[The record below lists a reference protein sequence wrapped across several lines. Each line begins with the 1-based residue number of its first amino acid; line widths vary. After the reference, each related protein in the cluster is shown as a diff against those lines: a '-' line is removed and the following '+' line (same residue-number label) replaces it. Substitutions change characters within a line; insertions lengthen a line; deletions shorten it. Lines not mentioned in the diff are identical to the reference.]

1 MTDSMAALRALSE
14 IGGASFD
21 AALAE
26 FEARWKEDALV
37 MDKWFSLQAMAPQ
50 DGPARV
56 RKLAE
61 HPLFSLKNPNRA
73 RAVYGAFANANP
85 VGFHA
90 ADGSGYA
97 LVADALIQLDPI
109 NPGTAARIV
118 RSFETWKRFDAT
130 RQGHAR
136 AALER
141 VLAVAQS
148 TNLKE
153 VITKT
158 LGG

>member
-1 MTDSMAALRALSE
+1 
-14 IGGASFD
+14 
-21 AALAE
+21 
-26 FEARWKEDALV
+26 

-50 DGPARV
+50 DGTERV
-56 RKLAE
+56 RKLAS

-73 RAVYGAFANANP
+73 RSVYGAFANANP
-85 VGFHA
+85 VCFHA
-90 ADGSGYA
+90 EDGSGYD
-97 LVADALIQLDPI
+97 LVAEALIQLDPI

-118 RSFETWKRFDAT
+118 RSFETWKRFDNN
-130 RQGHAR
+130 RQAHAR

-141 VLAVAQS
+141 VLAAAKS

-158 LGG
+158 LRG